1 MEIQD
6 ATDTTCAR
14 STNTSI
20 LLTRGSN
27 CFHSGRYR
35 EAANEFSSAAS
46 ATGITTNATST
57 PHKDPAT
64 TCSTFNDDD
73 TDVQVSL
80 LAVQADAS
88 LCQFRAYLE
97 TSKSSSAY
105 KKSNA
110 NPDVDLGSETFE
122 EVNVLQKAIHD
133 NEIYMEAL
141 TVRISSLVGKDQE
154 CDGRTFEKSTEA
166 SVSASVL
173 NETPIGTNNVGT
185 STGSSLSLLIDKQR
199 LELSTAVLM
208 ATITRSWLHMHI
220 QSNSPSD
227 IDDDQDAHINGE
239 FRDNPSNILIWKQR
253 QGIFLAGCPFT
264 SQNPN
269 DFMNIRTMI
278 STSTLTSTSTMPTM
292 PIAIQMEAMNI
303 LQRVMEEIK
312 QSRSMLSLYNVQLKR
327 LELTLRNIQHVLN
340 VVGLFTGAHNVTASN
355 TLLYTETELET
366 ETEKDTSDQD
376 IFLEED
382 IINNNSNQQQENDK
396 TSNRKQ
402 TGTDATGGTSN
413 GKRGKKRRR
422 STSDDEEGGKTN
434 RMIDPEQDRSKL
446 ALQEHLVQALYHH
459 HHYIR
464 NVLDA
469 KSPCTDTDINA
480 GRGAKKKRNVNGT
493 LASTDKKDHRYQRD
507 QCMQQAL
514 NIEGQGFAGK
524 LNVFFQAI
532 ELLSEHYLPARIS
545 SQVQSSPPY
554 SHSSSYS
561 MKESTIVSKLNT
573 YSSTSAT
580 AAGLLGCIQAHD
592 REPTKAV
599 VSFERALQ
607 HLMSDP
613 DSRVTNRC
621 QAYRE
626 TVSNIGHCFEMLGDT
641 ESALE
646 LLLFWMDDEND
657 NVAVGSEKVRDHAH
671 PVRYNISTEIL
682 GGIGGMGNQSQF
694 MTGVLYRLFFAA
706 TVEED
711 WDTCKMALAR
721 LQIYS
726 EEHALIPMAD
736 AFVKLETVEKGMI
749 SRKGPEE
756 QTMLRGVESHKSTAS
771 KHMVNGTSPFQKEEH
786 ITNQLIKN
794 DSDMTKI
801 GLLIYEAD
809 QIVSQILMDNSRKKS
824 IGAKETTGG
833 TRNNEIPYSDNGRL
847 VLSNLSEA
855 RQTWNNVMSSTLS
868 KDNEDMRA
876 IDGCIWNNQGIANM
890 MNGRSAEAMHCF
902 LNAMKIFERNEN
914 KSHTIGSKVAHTA
927 GTCASSYVL
936 SIFNLSLALWMQGSK
951 VEASG
956 LYLKQRGHIKRLSS
970 LKQSDLDRAIT
981 DYDADAKEDVTCQ
994 KQVLALEISTLRY
1007 IMNIEARNHH

>member
-1 MEIQD
+1 MEIHD

-14 STNTSI
+14 ITRNSI

-46 ATGITTNATST
+46 ATGAPITTNATST
-57 PHKDPAT
+57 PHKDPA

-97 TSKSSSAY
+97 TSKASSD
-105 KKSNA
+105 A
-110 NPDVDLGSETFE
+110 NTDVDLGSETFE

-133 NEIYMEAL
+133 NENYMEAL

-154 CDGRTFEKSTEA
+154 CDGRTCEKSTEA
-166 SVSASVL
+166 SAS
-173 NETPIGTNNVGT
+173 NVGT
-185 STGSSLSLLIDKQR
+185 RNSTGSSLSLLIDKQR

-239 FRDNPSNILIWKQR
+239 FCSNPSNILIWKQR

-264 SQNPN
+264 CQNPN

-278 STSTLTSTSTMPTM
+278 PTLTSTSTMPTMPTM

-355 TLLYTETELET
+355 TLLYTETE
-366 ETEKDTSDQD
+366 TEKDTSDQD

-396 TSNRKQ
+396 TSNRRQ

-422 STSDDEEGGKTN
+422 STSNDEEGDKTN

-464 NVLDA
+464 NLLDA
-469 KSPCTDTDINA
+469 KSPCTDTNINA
-480 GRGAKKKRNVNGT
+480 GREAKKKRNGNGR
-493 LASTDKKDHRYQRD
+493 ASTDKKDHRYQRD

-532 ELLSEHYLPARIS
+532 ELLSENYLPARIS

-554 SHSSSYS
+554 SRSSSYS

-573 YSSTSAT
+573 YSFTSAT
-580 AAGLLGCIQAHD
+580 AAGLLGCIQAHH

-613 DSRVTNRC
+613 GSRVTNRC
-621 QAYRE
+621 KAYRE
-626 TVSNIGHCFEMLGDT
+626 TVSNIGHCFEMLGDA

-646 LLLFWMDDEND
+646 LLLFWMDDDND
-657 NVAVGSEKVRDHAH
+657 NIAVGPEKVHDHAH
-671 PVRYNISTEIL
+671 PVRYNISTEML
-682 GGIGGMGNQSQF
+682 GGIGGMGNQSRF

-736 AFVKLETVEKGMI
+736 AFIKLETVEKGMI
-749 SRKGPEE
+749 SQKSPEE
-756 QTMLRGVESHKSTAS
+756 QTMLRGVESHKKTAS
-771 KHMVNGTSPFQKEEH
+771 KHRVNGTSPFQKEEH

-809 QIVSQILMDNSRKKS
+809 EIVSQILMDNSRKNP
-824 IGAKETTGG
+824 IGSKETTGG
-833 TRNNEIPYSDNGRL
+833 TRNNEIPYGDNGRL

-855 RQTWNNVMSSTLS
+855 RQIWNNVMSSSLS
-868 KDNEDMRA
+868 KEHECMRA

-902 LNAMKIFERNEN
+902 LNAMKIFEE
-914 KSHTIGSKVAHTA
+914 SHTIGSKVAHTA
-927 GTCASSYVL
+927 GICAPSYAL
-936 SIFNLSLALWMQGSK
+936 TIFNLSLALWMQGSK

-956 LYLKQRGHIKRLSS
+956 LYLKQRGHVKRLSL
-970 LKQSDLDRAIT
+970 LKQSDLDGAIT